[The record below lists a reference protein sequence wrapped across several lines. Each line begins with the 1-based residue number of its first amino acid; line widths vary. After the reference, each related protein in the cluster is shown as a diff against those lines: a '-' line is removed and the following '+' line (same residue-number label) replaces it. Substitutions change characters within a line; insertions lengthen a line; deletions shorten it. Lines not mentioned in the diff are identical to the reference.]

1 MEKIKLAKVNMKKYT
16 SSIGL
21 GYLSQDDLLR
31 WFKHYTETPST
42 IYDDAMDANY
52 NATKEHGSIHR
63 LFDGGHD
70 PLGAWEAVRNAS
82 DTDSFSKEI
91 IGYVSSMFKDMS
103 TVEGM
108 PFFNYDRDWYD
119 QTSVWLNDNI
129 PGFSNEWLKDLMTYD
144 TFEILSSS
152 LSIVAAMYHLKND
165 DIKALSRVLGAMS
178 VLSLI
183 SFNPIM
189 GIAVISISAYALV
202 VKKNNLDKKEFVKG
216 GAVSGIAAIV
226 FSVIGLPVIL
236 ELIMFFALIKILK
249 RKIISAQEI
258 QEKLYMLSNANV
270 ELVNLMIGAKT
281 EYQKLLVSSHTMV
294 SDIKKIEKNS
304 EDRYKKR
311 KVQLDLIKK
320 MK

>member
-1 MEKIKLAKVNMKKYT
+1 
-16 SSIGL
+16 
-21 GYLSQDDLLR
+21 
-31 WFKHYTETPST
+31 
-42 IYDDAMDANY
+42 
-52 NATKEHGSIHR
+52 
-63 LFDGGHD
+63 
-70 PLGAWEAVRNAS
+70 
-82 DTDSFSKEI
+82 
-91 IGYVSSMFKDMS
+91 
-103 TVEGM
+103 M

-236 ELIMFFALIKILK
+236 ELIMFFALINILK

-258 QEKLYMLSNANV
+258 QEKLYTLSNANV

-281 EYQKLLVSSHTMV
+281 EYQKLLVSSQNMV

>member
-1 MEKIKLAKVNMKKYT
+1 
-16 SSIGL
+16 
-21 GYLSQDDLLR
+21 
-31 WFKHYTETPST
+31 
-42 IYDDAMDANY
+42 
-52 NATKEHGSIHR
+52 
-63 LFDGGHD
+63 
-70 PLGAWEAVRNAS
+70 
-82 DTDSFSKEI
+82 
-91 IGYVSSMFKDMS
+91 
-103 TVEGM
+103 
-108 PFFNYDRDWYD
+108 
-119 QTSVWLNDNI
+119 
-129 PGFSNEWLKDLMTYD
+129 MTYD

-152 LSIVAAMYHLKND
+152 LSIVGTMYHLKND

-202 VKKNNLDKKEFVKG
+202 VKKNNLDKKFVKG

-258 QEKLYMLSNANV
+258 QEKLYTLSNANV

-281 EYQKLLVSSHTMV
+281 EYQKLLVSSQNMV